1 MLVVI
6 VLVVFVFVV
15 VVVVVVVI
23 VVVVIVV
30 SLLVVVVVGIVV
42 VVIVVIVVSLLLVI
56 VVVVVLIVVV
66 VVQHSKFSYFISQ
79 VVILYNVAGRTVNS
93 QAHFVSMRI
102 AVFNSLLNPII
113 GAVMCKPYRRGYK
126 YIVCRIL
133 HCCGVCS
140 STQVQG
146 NGDCRV
152 PSDRDFLLS
161 VFRFQFRWQLANQSI
176 KPNNFSPSLP
186 VAISQSNP
194 TIYSLYFRWWQ
205 LANQSIKPNEISSSG
220 GGD

>member
-1 MLVVI
+1 MLLVVI
-6 VLVVFVFVV
+6 VLVLVVLVVF
-15 VVVVVVVI
+15 VVVI

-161 VFRFQFRWQLANQSI
+161 VFRFQFRWQLAN
-176 KPNNFSPSLP
+176 
-186 VAISQSNP
+186 
-194 TIYSLYFRWWQ
+194 
-205 LANQSIKPNEISSSG
+205 
-220 GGD
+220 